1 MSRTAIPTYTTSQVI
16 DASHANTYWADN
28 EAAHWS
34 AISAL
39 AGSFELIEKITLPSA
54 AQFRFLDIPQ
64 TYRHLRLYWH
74 TRHNSPYPG
83 RVTMYLRFNEFGG
96 TGGGT
101 YDTTFIHARETGEV
115 LHQADWTH
123 LLFGFTPSVA
133 YSSSY
138 WANGFMTIYDYATT
152 VKKNRVMTMFN
163 ACKYGTTSYEI
174 DIEKGVSIW
183 SGASEIVTMTMRTY
197 DDIYSGVDFVAGSTM
212 WLYGLL

>member
-16 DASHANTYWADN
+16 DAAHANTYWSDN

-74 TRHNSPYPG
+74 LKHNSPFDGYIPIH
-83 RVTMYLRFNEFGG
+83 LKFNEFGG

-101 YDTTFIHARETGEV
+101 YDTTIMRADDAGEV
-115 LHQADWTH
+115 VHVADNSNITAGWTPTLAH
-123 LLFGFTPSVA
+123 SNL
-133 YSSSY
+133 
-138 WANGFMTIYDYATT
+138 WANGFLTVYDYAGS
-152 VKKNRVMTMFN
+152 NRKTADMIN
-163 ACKYGTTSYEI
+163 ACKRGTTTDKI

-183 SGASEIVTMTMRTY
+183 SLSYAVVTITGRTQ
-197 DDIYSGVDFVAGSTM
+197 DSVYSITDFTTGSTM